1 MGVGKDVYK
10 EKKALSEIAGNNG
23 KVLLYPEFG
32 DLSEQLGDIL
42 EASCGKLSLL
52 NFCVSTNVFKID
64 ASKVFQVKII
74 WLKDRGPIK
83 IRKKRS
89 SKNL

>member
-32 DLSEQLGDIL
+32 DLSGQLGDIL
-42 EASCGKLSLL
+42 VASCGKLSLL
-52 NFCVSTNVFKID
+52 NLCVSTNVFKRD
-64 ASKVFQVKII
+64 KVFQVKITR
-74 WLKDRGPIK
+74 LKDRGPIY

>member
-10 EKKALSEIAGNNG
+10 EKKTLSEIAGNNG

-32 DLSEQLGDIL
+32 DLSGQLGDIL
-42 EASCGKLSLL
+42 VASCGKLSLL
-52 NFCVSTNVFKID
+52 NLCVSTNVFKRD
-64 ASKVFQVKII
+64 ASNVFQVKITR
-74 WLKDRGPIK
+74 LKDRGPIY

>member
-10 EKKALSEIAGNNG
+10 KKKALSEIAGNNG

-32 DLSEQLGDIL
+32 DLSGQLGDIL

-52 NFCVSTNVFKID
+52 NLCVSTKVFKRD
-64 ASKVFQVKII
+64 ASKVFQVKIT
-74 WLKDRGPIK
+74 WLKDRGPIY

>member
-10 EKKALSEIAGNNG
+10 KKKALSEIAGNNG

-32 DLSEQLGDIL
+32 DLSGQLGDIL

-52 NFCVSTNVFKID
+52 NLCVSTNVFKRD
-64 ASKVFQVKII
+64 ASKVFQVKIT
-74 WLKDRGPIK
+74 WLKDRGPIY